1 MLSWC
6 KLKQE
11 LCEGQLHFMWSLDL
25 HTQQEL
31 VILKDNISQCR
42 RVLMQITACLKE
54 KLILHHDQLI
64 VMWSS
69 APPVGTVALYLLW
82 FWKESD
88 DGRSLF
94 FFSVACQ
101 HELGDWN
108 IFTGKPV
115 LPTGLWN
122 GWNTTGVSGRRRSSE
137 MYLITPCW
145 CCY

>member
-1 MLSWC
+1 
-6 KLKQE
+6 
-11 LCEGQLHFMWSLDL
+11 MWSLDL

-42 RVLMQITACLKE
+42 CVLMQITVCLKE
-54 KLILHHDQLI
+54 KLILHHDPLI

-94 FFSVACQ
+94 FFLLHISMSLETETYSLESLCYQ
-101 HELGDWN
+101 LGCGMGE
-108 IFTGKPV
+108 ILQVFLGGE
-115 LPTGLWN
+115 GL
-122 GWNTTGVSGRRRSSE
+122 VRC
-137 MYLITPCW
+137 I
-145 CCY
+145 